1 MLAKATLRLPAALLE
16 KLRERSRQEG
26 RSLNETAVHAIERGL
41 GGLASDEGW
50 LELGSVLEELP
61 TRRYDAD
68 ELRRR
73 WDRQGPGARGLHEDL
88 DGVELIGREL
98 AGAVA

>member
-1 MLAKATLRLPAALLE
+1 MLAKATIRLPAPLLE

-26 RSLNETAVHAIERGL
+26 RSLNDTAVHAIERGL
-41 GGLASDEGW
+41 GGDASDEGW
-50 LELGSVLEELP
+50 LALGSVLDEPP

-73 WDRQGPGARGLHEDL
+73 WDRLGSGARGLHEDL
-88 DGVELIGREL
+88 DWVRGER
-98 AGAVA
+98 